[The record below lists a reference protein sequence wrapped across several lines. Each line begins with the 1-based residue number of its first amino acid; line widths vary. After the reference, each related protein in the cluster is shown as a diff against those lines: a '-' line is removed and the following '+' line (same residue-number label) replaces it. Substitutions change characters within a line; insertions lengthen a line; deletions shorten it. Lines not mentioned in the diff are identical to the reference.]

1 MHDGDRATANRGT
14 VLGKLSGGA
23 TAFLGLPFA
32 APPVGDL
39 RWMPPQPVQP
49 TDDSL
54 DATIH
59 ADRCYQPPYP
69 EILGDVPSPGALSE
83 DCLYLNVHTPAV
95 AGKRRPV
102 MFWIHGGAYLQG
114 SANDFDGSVLAAEND
129 VVVVCVNYRLGI
141 FGYLDLSRF
150 GPAFAGSANLGCQ
163 DQIAAL
169 RWVKD
174 NIHAF
179 GGDPDNVTVFGESA
193 GGGSVMALLAAPAA
207 EGLFHKAIA
216 LSPGPVNYAPHD
228 GIKRLTEFLEIGED
242 RLLDKLRSMSGQEL
256 SELQLLAG
264 LIPAASVDG
273 EVVTRRTHQ
282 AVAEA
287 PGIDIPL
294 ILGTTKD
301 EGTLL
306 APFMDYQA
314 ALAVLP
320 REVVLCEETAEYIES
335 LEGSI
340 GSREEVL
347 EQIVFDMFRSN
358 VLRVAEHS
366 GDGVW
371 VYRFDVPTIV
381 NDGALGATH
390 GSTTPFIF
398 NAYGAEL
405 DMLCK
410 FHDPSDGD
418 VRGLSRSWSA
428 MLARFARTG
437 DPNGEGWPD
446 WPTYKTPFRSCLIV
460 DRQLRIEAD
469 PDREQR
475 RWYGGL
481 RG

>member
-1 MHDGDRATANRGT
+1 MHDSDKATAIRGT
-14 VLGKLSGGA
+14 VLGKSSGGA
-23 TAFLGLPFA
+23 TAFLGVPFA
-32 APPVGDL
+32 APPIGDL
-39 RWMPPQPVQP
+39 RWLPPQPAQS
-49 TDDSL
+49 TDDPL
-54 DATIH
+54 DATTH
-59 ADRCYQPPYP
+59 PDRCYQPPYP
-69 EILGDVPSPGALSE
+69 EILGDVPSPGELSE
-83 DCLYLNVHTPAV
+83 DCLYLNVYTPDV
-95 AGKRRPV
+95 GGTRRPV

-129 VVVVCVNYRLGI
+129 VVVVCTNYRLGI

-150 GPAFAGSANLGCQ
+150 GPDFAGSANLGCQ

-174 NIHAF
+174 NVLAF

-207 EGLFHKAIA
+207 EGLFHKAVA
-216 LSPGPVNYAPHD
+216 LSPGPVNFPPHD
-228 GIKRLTEFLEIGED
+228 GINTLTTFLEVGED
-242 RLLDKLRSMSGQEL
+242 QLLDTLRSMSGQEL

-264 LIPAASVDG
+264 LIPASSVDG

-282 AVAEA
+282 AVSEE
-287 PGIDIPL
+287 PRIDVPL

-314 ALAVLP
+314 ALGVLP
-320 REVVLCEETAEYIES
+320 REVVLCEETAEYVHF
-335 LEGSI
+335 LEGKT
-340 GSREEVL
+340 GSQQEVL
-347 EQIVFDMFRSN
+347 EQMVVDMFRSN

-366 GDGVW
+366 GDPTW
-371 VYRFDVPTIV
+371 VYRFDLRTIV
-381 NDGALGATH
+381 NDGVLGATH
-390 GSTTPFIF
+390 GSTTPFVF

-410 FHDPSDGD
+410 FHDPSDGH

-437 DPNGEGWPD
+437 NPNGEGWPD
-446 WPTYKTPFRSCLIV
+446 WPTYKAPSRSCLMV
-460 DRQLRIEAD
+460 DRRLRIEGD

-481 RG
+481 